1 MIEIPINYEK
11 GEESSNESSTCYD
24 PDGKAST
31 TENLFISSEYVGSGS
46 KKYSKDELEKEIE
59 KGMDGNKL
67 ELEEVKSHIKGVQ
80 LYKLKVT
87 LTGDLAGVAEE
98 GYIVYGKSR
107 VLLVFVAGE
116 NSVSDA
122 RRNMLDHSMKTLMTY
137 N

>member
-11 GEESSNESSTCYD
+11 GEENSNESSTCYD

-67 ELEEVKSHIKGVQ
+67 ELEEVKSHIKGKLCIGCSAQYAGSFHEDADDLQ
-80 LYKLKVT
+80 L
-87 LTGDLAGVAEE
+87 
-98 GYIVYGKSR
+98 II
-107 VLLVFVAGE
+107 
-116 NSVSDA
+116 
-122 RRNMLDHSMKTLMTY
+122 
-137 N
+137 